1 VSPIARLGGLT
12 LSVLLHVGGAAA
24 LVALSTA
31 DWAQP
36 PLFVDLVEPVEY
48 PGGPAA
54 GAAGGRAAVPA
65 PPRGARAPGRAGP
78 TTRPA
83 RPVGTVAPARPA
95 APTPAP
101 SATPVVPLEPDVAAS
116 TSAPLPM
123 ASAPTLTPPPM
134 ATPRPAP
141 AVPTAPSGTA
151 SAAPGLPPSTAAAP
165 GRVGASEPGLGVKRA
180 GETRNDAAGVGGGS
194 PLALALPGGGA
205 VPAEYGPYLQR
216 FRRRVQE
223 MLVYPLAARRQ
234 GLGGTVELDVWL
246 EATGRVRDV
255 RIVRSS
261 SHALLDEAAVEA
273 IRRLGPLP
281 FPESL
286 PRRPLLIRLPLVFE
300 LR

>member
-1 VSPIARLGGLT
+1 MSPLARLGGLT

-36 PLFVDLVEPVEY
+36 PLFVDLLEPVES
-48 PGGPAA
+48 PDGPVA
-54 GAAGGRAAVPA
+54 GAVGGRAAVPA

-78 TTRPA
+78 ATPPA
-83 RPVGTVAPARPA
+83 PAGAPVAPARPA
-95 APTPAP
+95 APAPAERATVAVSTQPDVPAP
-101 SATPVVPLEPDVAAS
+101 
-116 TSAPLPM
+116 
-123 ASAPTLTPPPM
+123 ASAPPPIASTPTRTPPPV
-134 ATPRPAP
+134 AAPRPAP
-141 AVPTAPSGTA
+141 AVPMAPSGAASGALGPPPPTATA
-151 SAAPGLPPSTAAAP
+151 S
-165 GRVGASEPGLGVKRA
+165 GRAGASGPGLGARRA
-180 GETRNDAAGVGGGS
+180 GETHDDAAALGGS
-194 PLALALPGGGA
+194 PLALAVPGGGGA

-216 FRRRVQE
+216 FRRRVLE
-223 MLVYPLAARRQ
+223 TLVYPLAARRQ

-261 SHALLDEAAVEA
+261 SHALLDEAAVDA
-273 IRRLGPLP
+273 IRRLGPMPL
-281 FPESL
+281 PESL

>member
-1 VSPIARLGGLT
+1 MSPIARLGGLT
-12 LSVLLHVGGAAA
+12 LSMLLHVGGAAA

-36 PLFVDLVEPVEY
+36 ALFVDLVEPVESL
-48 PGGPAA
+48 GGPVA
-54 GAAGGRAAVPA
+54 GAAGDRTAVPA
-65 PPRGARAPGRAGP
+65 LPRGARAPGRAGP
-78 TTRPA
+78 ATPPA
-83 RPVGTVAPARPA
+83 RPVATVAPARPTA
-95 APTPAP
+95 PAP
-101 SATPVVPLEPDVAAS
+101 APPATPVVPPEPEVAAPAA
-116 TSAPLPM
+116 APPPM
-123 ASAPTLTPPPM
+123 ASTPPLTPPPV
-134 ATPRPAP
+134 TTLRPVP
-141 AVPTAPSGTA
+141 AVPTAPSGAA
-151 SAAPGLPPSTAAAP
+151 SEAPGLPPPTAAAP
-165 GRVGASEPGLGVKRA
+165 GRAGAAEPGPGARQA
-180 GETRNDAAGVGGGS
+180 GETRHDAAGVGGS
-194 PLALALPGGGA
+194 PLALAVPGGGGA
-205 VPAEYGPYLQR
+205 VPAEYGPYLRR

-246 EATGRVRDV
+246 EATGRIRDV

-281 FPESL
+281 LPESL